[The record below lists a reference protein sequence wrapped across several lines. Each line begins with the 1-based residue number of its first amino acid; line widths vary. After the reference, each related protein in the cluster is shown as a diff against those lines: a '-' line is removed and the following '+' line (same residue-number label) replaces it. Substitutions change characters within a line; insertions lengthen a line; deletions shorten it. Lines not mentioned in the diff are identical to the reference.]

1 MNHAPSHSAAPLIL
15 NGHQL
20 LDALNAIA
28 PERTEKQLNDRVC
41 IGPDPT
47 IANVAPGVHSLHCWL
62 ADYPESGSILLHQAI
77 PEGGKAPCDVV
88 GIALQLIAAAR
99 WVGMHAHA
107 RRQPEAR
114 ALARAILK
122 LTRPVIDEYVD
133 SRGGHPSDPNLVIIP
148 ADAGIFFSP
157 VSE

>member
-1 MNHAPSHSAAPLIL
+1 MNQNTRHSAAPLIL

-28 PERTEKQLNDRVC
+28 PERTEKQLNERVC
-41 IGPDPT
+41 IGLEPT
-47 IANVAPGVHSLHCWL
+47 FAYVAPGVPNLHCWL
-62 ADYPESGSILLHQAI
+62 ADYPDSGSILLHQAI

-133 SRGGHPSDPNLVIIP
+133 SRGGYSSDPNLVTIP
-148 ADAGIFFSP
+148 ADAGVFFSP
-157 VSE
+157 VSD